1 MHSGE
6 TASQACQPASIL
18 QAACRYYQSGRSPAL
33 SFCPASTMTLQT
45 NACCVACKMPIN
57 DRFMLNVAGNFWHER
72 CLVCSICGLEL
83 SLAPSCFLRDG
94 KVLCRGDYL
103 RIYGS
108 KCAKCALPLN
118 PSDFVQRSQDRIFHM
133 NCFGCSIC
141 GKLLQPGDEY
151 VRQNEQILC
160 RGDFES
166 LVHNPYEDAF
176 KLGPFRHGHHKK
188 TLKRPRTI
196 LTSHQRKTFK
206 ASFEV
211 SAKPCR
217 KVREALAKETGLSV
231 RVVQVWFQ
239 NQRAKMKKLHRKSE
253 YKKSSGHEANADG
266 SDGQDKED
274 AIKQQATDKD
284 SVSSSASELDLSS
297 ETHSCS
303 NMLDSPCSDIASFHE
318 ADMQRSELSKN
329 AEEVNTEAQCASS
342 PSSSTTMKNSPIDRL
357 YLMQN
362 SYFNY

>member
-1 MHSGE
+1 
-6 TASQACQPASIL
+6 
-18 QAACRYYQSGRSPAL
+18 
-33 SFCPASTMTLQT
+33 
-45 NACCVACKMPIN
+45 
-57 DRFMLNVAGNFWHER
+57 
-72 CLVCSICGLEL
+72 
-83 SLAPSCFLRDG
+83 
-94 KVLCRGDYL
+94 
-103 RIYGS
+103 
-108 KCAKCALPLN
+108 
-118 PSDFVQRSQDRIFHM
+118 
-133 NCFGCSIC
+133 
-141 GKLLQPGDEY
+141 
-151 VRQNEQILC
+151 
-160 RGDFES
+160 
-166 LVHNPYEDAF
+166 
-176 KLGPFRHGHHKK
+176 
-188 TLKRPRTI
+188 

-231 RVVQVWFQ
+231 RVVQ
-239 NQRAKMKKLHRKSE
+239 MKKLHRKSE